1 MTNPQR
7 ILVIEDD
14 ADLATAIQRAL
25 ELHGYAVTLAPDGR
39 QGLEL
44 QRQQPFEIVVTD
56 IFMPE
61 TDGVEVVT
69 RLAREFPGT
78 KIIAMSGRP
87 ERSRIDYLRFA
98 HQFGADR
105 VLQKPFALDE
115 LVSAVRELG

>member
-1 MTNPQR
+1 MTTPQR

-14 ADLATAIQRAL
+14 ADLAVAIQRSL
-25 ELHGYAVTLAPDGR
+25 ELNGFAVTVESPGG

-44 QRQQPFEIVVTD
+44 QRQHPFEIVVTD

-61 TDGVEVVT
+61 TDGVEVIT
-69 RLAREFPGT
+69 RLTREFLGT
-78 KIIAMSGRP
+78 KIIAMSGRT
-87 ERSRIDYLRFA
+87 ERTRIDYLRFA

-105 VLQKPFALDE
+105 VLQKPFSIDE